1 MNKILLLC
9 LFTLALSVS
18 EGEKGPAHYPKHSQS
33 EEFCVTYFPYDEDI
47 NDWTDNDE
55 TLKDTFPISASECVD
70 TLLWDKYDNR
80 YYDRCCYV
88 RFQIKGEMHGGCA
101 LLTEEQYLDIAET
114 MRRIEEGDPLIID
127 KATANSKVYQ
137 LDCNSYF
144 IKAFSIV
151 SFLLLFIF

>member
-9 LFTLALSVS
+9 LFAFALAVT

-33 EEFCVTYFPYDEDI
+33 DKFCVDYFPYD
-47 NDWTDNDE
+47 NDKGTWTDEDNSFGE
-55 TLKDTFPISASECVD
+55 EYPTGASECVD
-70 TLLWDKYDNR
+70 TLLWDKYKQR
-80 YYDRCCYV
+80 YYDRCCYI
-88 RFQIKGEMHGGCA
+88 RFQINGEMHGGCA
-101 LLTEEQYLDIAET
+101 ILTEEQYLDIAET

-144 IKAFSIV
+144 IKAFSIA
-151 SFLLLFIF
+151 SFLIAFIF

>member
-9 LFTLALSVS
+9 LFTLALAVS

-33 EEFCVTYFPYDEDI
+33 EEFCVTYFPYGEDI

>member
-9 LFTLALSVS
+9 LFAFALAVT

-33 EEFCVTYFPYDEDI
+33 DKFCVDYFPYDSDTRT
-47 NDWTDNDE
+47 WTDMDDSFGDE
-55 TLKDTFPISASECVD
+55 YPIGASECVD
-70 TLLWDKYDNR
+70 TLLWDKYEQR
-80 YYDRCCYV
+80 YYDRCCYI
-88 RFQIKGEMHGGCA
+88 RFQINGEMHGGCA
-101 LLTEEQYLDIAET
+101 ILTEEQYLDIAET

-144 IKAFSIV
+144 IKAISIA
-151 SFLLLFIF
+151 SFLIAFIF

>member
-9 LFTLALSVS
+9 LFAFALAVT

-33 EEFCVTYFPYDEDI
+33 DKFCVDYFPYDEDTGT
-47 NDWTDNDE
+47 WTDVDDSFGE
-55 TLKDTFPISASECVD
+55 EYPTGASECVD
-70 TLLWDKYDNR
+70 TLLWDKYEQR
-80 YYDRCCYV
+80 YYDRCCYI
-88 RFQIKGEMHGGCA
+88 RFQINGEMHGGCA
-101 LLTEEQYLDIAET
+101 ILTEEQYLDIAET

-144 IKAFSIV
+144 IKAFSIA
-151 SFLLLFIF
+151 SFLIAFIF

>member
-9 LFTLALSVS
+9 LFALALAVT

-33 EEFCVTYFPYDEDI
+33 DKFCVDYFPYD
-47 NDWTDNDE
+47 NDTRGWTDDSFE
-55 TLKDTFPISASECVD
+55 GKYPTSASECVD
-70 TLLWDKYDNR
+70 TLLWDYYENR
-80 YYDRCCYV
+80 YYDRCCYI
-88 RFQIKGEMHGGCA
+88 RFQINGEMHGGCA
-101 LLTEEQYLDIAET
+101 ILTEEQYLDIADT

-144 IKAFSIV
+144 IKVFSIA
-151 SFLLLFIF
+151 SFLFAFIF